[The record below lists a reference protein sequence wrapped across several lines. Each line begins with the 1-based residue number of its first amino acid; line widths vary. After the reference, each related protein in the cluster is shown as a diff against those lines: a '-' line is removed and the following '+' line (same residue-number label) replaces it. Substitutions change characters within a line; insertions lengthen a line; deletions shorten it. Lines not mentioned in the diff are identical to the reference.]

1 VSELLHVDLGIWD
14 IKKIEE
20 NFFPF
25 DSLAISRIP
34 IGKTYDDCWAWTE
47 EKSGYFSVRS
57 CYRILSRQVR
67 ENVLPSSSGE
77 GTSLCWKKLWKLPI
91 PPKVRGFWWR
101 VINEFIPCRQIL
113 KKRHMEEIAHC
124 KTCGAEEEPIF
135 HALFECAWARQF
147 WREVREVTKV
157 KLSKLCP
164 TSWATDLVEG
174 KIADEETASIIL
186 CGCWSV
192 WTERNSFFFFF
203 AEERNFINFEP
214 NYSQQQLLQQL
225 PEGSPSAR
233 IQL

>member
-1 VSELLHVDLGIWD
+1 
-14 IKKIEE
+14 
-20 NFFPF
+20 
-25 DSLAISRIP
+25 
-34 IGKTYDDCWAWTE
+34 
-47 EKSGYFSVRS
+47 
-57 CYRILSRQVR
+57 
-67 ENVLPSSSGE
+67 
-77 GTSLCWKKLWKLPI
+77 
-91 PPKVRGFWWR
+91 
-101 VINEFIPCRQIL
+101 
-113 KKRHMEEIAHC
+113 MEEIAHC

-214 NYSQQQLLQQL
+214 NYNQQQLLQQL
-225 PEGSPSAR
+225 PEGSPSSR
-233 IQL
+233 IQF